1 MKVTSKGQ
9 VTIPKPV
16 RERNG
21 LYPGTEVRFV
31 EKDHRV
37 VLEKAEGKDV
47 WDRYY
52 GYLKLKMRT
61 DEVMQLLRGRRP
73 RP

>member
-1 MKVTSKGQ
+1 MKITVKGQ
-9 VTIPKPV
+9 VTIPKRV

-21 LYPGTEVRFV
+21 LDPGTEVRFV

-37 VLEKAEGKDV
+37 VLEKAQGSDV

-52 GYLKLKMRT
+52 GFLKLKMRT
-61 DEVMQLLRGRRP
+61 DEAIRLLRGYRP
-73 RP
+73 

>member
-1 MKVTSKGQ
+1 MRITVKGQ
-9 VTIPKPV
+9 VTIPKAV

-21 LYPGTEVRFV
+21 FYPGTEVRFV

-37 VLEKAEGKDV
+37 VVEKARGEDV

-52 GYLKLKMRT
+52 GFLKLKLRT
-61 DEVMQLLRGRRP
+61 DDVMRLLRGP

>member
-1 MKVTSKGQ
+1 MRITTKGQ
-9 VTIPKPV
+9 VTIPKAV

-21 LYPGTEVRFV
+21 FYPGTEVRFV

-37 VLEKAEGKDV
+37 VVEKARGEDV

-52 GYLKLKMRT
+52 GFLKLKLRT
-61 DEVMQLLRGRRP
+61 DEVMRLLRGP